1 MGLSSP
7 DLASSD
13 ELNKYPV
20 LYFHPVS
27 KEMQSPPR
35 TIVVLGTGGTIAGRA
50 ATADEHVVYT
60 SAVLPVDQLLAALP
74 SPDGKLVS
82 ESEQVA
88 QVDSKDMDFAIWRR
102 LAEAVTRHLARAEV
116 RGVVITHGTDTLE
129 ETAYF
134 LARVVDATKPVV
146 LTAAMRPASSS
157 EADGPRNLAD
167 AIAVAAHAEP
177 GVVVAFAGAVH
188 SAHAVRKAH
197 PSRLDAFSSG
207 EPGPLAQIVDGA
219 IRPLRAWPTEAQPS
233 GLAALPE
240 DPAAWPWVEIV
251 TGVAGADGRAV
262 DLLVEGGVA
271 GIVVA
276 ATGNGTL
283 HRRLEQALLRA
294 RGRGVA
300 VLRSTR
306 CLDGS
311 IAASEGDALVAAGD
325 LTPVKARVEL
335 ILTLLRAVALPPAGD

>member
-1 MGLSSP
+1 
-7 DLASSD
+7 
-13 ELNKYPV
+13 
-20 LYFHPVS
+20 
-27 KEMQSPPR
+27 MQSSAR
-35 TIVVLGTGGTIAGRA
+35 TIVVLGTGGTIAGQA
-50 ATADEHVVYT
+50 ASPDEHVAYD
-60 SAVLPVDQLLAALP
+60 SAVLPVERLLATLP
-74 SPDGKLVS
+74 SAESDLVT
-82 ESEQVA
+82 ETEQVA

-102 LAEAVTRHLARAEV
+102 LAEVVTRHLARPEV

-134 LARVVDATKPVV
+134 LARVIATTKPVV

-167 AIAVAAHAEP
+167 AIVVAAGAAGP
-177 GVVVAFAGAVH
+177 GVVVVVAGEVH
-188 SAHAVRKAH
+188 SARAARKAH

-207 EPGPLAQIVDGA
+207 EQGPLGRVVDGA
-219 IRPLRAWPTEAQPS
+219 LVPLRDWPDETQAI
-233 GLAALPE
+233 GLDALPE
-240 DPAAWPWVEIV
+240 EPSAWPWVEIV

-262 DLLVEGGVA
+262 DLLVQGGVA

-283 HRRLEQALLRA
+283 HRRLEQALLRGRA
-294 RGRGVA
+294 RGVA

-311 IAASEGDALVAAGD
+311 ITAASDTALAAAGN

-335 ILTLLRAVALPPAGD
+335 IVTLLRAAAMPPASG

>member
-1 MGLSSP
+1 
-7 DLASSD
+7 
-13 ELNKYPV
+13 
-20 LYFHPVS
+20 
-27 KEMQSPPR
+27 MQSVPA

-50 ATADEHVVYT
+50 ASPDEHVAYT
-60 SAVLPVDQLLAALP
+60 SAVLPVGRLLASLA
-74 SPDGKLVS
+74 SIGDDLVT

-102 LAEAVTRHLARAEV
+102 LAEAVTRHLARPKV
-116 RGVVITHGTDTLE
+116 RAIVITHGTDTLE

-134 LARVVDATKPVV
+134 LARVVDASKPVV
-146 LTAAMRPASSS
+146 VTAAMRPASSS

-167 AIAVAAHAEP
+167 AIAVAAGAPGP
-177 GVVVAFAGAVH
+177 GVVVVVAGQVH
-188 SAHAVRKAH
+188 SARAVRKVH
-197 PSRLDAFSSG
+197 PTRLDAFSSG
-207 EPGPLAQIVDGA
+207 EQGALATVYRGA
-219 IRPLRAWPTEAQPS
+219 LRPLRDWPHDTQPI

-240 DPAAWPWVEIV
+240 EPAAWPWVEIV
-251 TGVAGADGRAV
+251 TSVAGADGRAV

-283 HRRLEQALLRA
+283 HRRLAQALARA
-294 RGRGVA
+294 RERGVA

-306 CLDGS
+306 CLDGGV
-311 IAASEGDALVAAGD
+311 AASEGDVLAAAGD

-335 ILTLLRAVALPPAGD
+335 ILTLLRAVALPPSGG

>member
-1 MGLSSP
+1 
-7 DLASSD
+7 
-13 ELNKYPV
+13 
-20 LYFHPVS
+20 
-27 KEMQSPPR
+27 MQSAPR

-50 ATADEHVVYT
+50 RSPDEHVAYT
-60 SAVLPVDQLLAALP
+60 SAVLPVEQLLAALP
-74 SPDGKLVS
+74 AGGGELVS

-102 LAEAVTRHLARAEV
+102 LAEAVGRHLMRPEV

-134 LARVVDATKPVV
+134 LMRVVDASKPVV

-167 AIAVAAHAEP
+167 AIAVAAHADP
-177 GVVVAFAGAVH
+177 GVVVVLAGRIH
-188 SAHAVRKAH
+188 SARAVRKVH

-207 EPGPLAQIVDGA
+207 EQGPLAQVDAGA
-219 IRPLRAWPTEAQPS
+219 VRLLRAWPAEATS
-233 GLAALPE
+233 IGLAALPE

-251 TGVAGADGRAV
+251 TAVAGADGRAV

-294 RGRGVA
+294 RANGVL

-311 IAASEGDALVAAGD
+311 IPAGVGDELAAAGD

-335 ILTLLRAVALPPAGD
+335 ILALLRAVAPRPSIP

>member
-1 MGLSSP
+1 
-7 DLASSD
+7 
-13 ELNKYPV
+13 
-20 LYFHPVS
+20 
-27 KEMQSPPR
+27 MQSAPR

-50 ATADEHVVYT
+50 GSPDQHLAYS
-60 SAVLPVDQLLAALP
+60 SAVLPVEQLLAALP
-74 SPDGKLVS
+74 AGGGELVS
-82 ESEQVA
+82 ASEQVA

-102 LAEAVTRHLARAEV
+102 LAEAVERHLARPEV

-134 LARVVDATKPVV
+134 LARVVDASKPVV

-157 EADGPRNLAD
+157 EADGPANLAS
-167 AIAVAAHAEP
+167 AIVVAAHADP
-177 GVVVAFAGAVH
+177 GVVVVLASQVH
-188 SAHAVRKAH
+188 SARAVRKVH

-207 EPGPLAQIVDGA
+207 EQGPLAQIVAGTV
-219 IRPLRAWPTEAQPS
+219 RPLHAWPTEAPS
-233 GLAALPE
+233 IGLANLPE

-251 TGVAGADGRAV
+251 TAVAGTDGRAV
-262 DLLVEGGVA
+262 DLLVQGGVA

-283 HRRLEQALLRA
+283 HRRLEHALLQARA
-294 RGRGVA
+294 RGVA

-311 IAASEGDALVAAGD
+311 IAAGEGDALAAAGD

-335 ILTLLRAVALPPAGD
+335 ILTLLRAVARPLPRG

>member
-1 MGLSSP
+1 
-7 DLASSD
+7 
-13 ELNKYPV
+13 
-20 LYFHPVS
+20 
-27 KEMQSPPR
+27 MQSLPR
-35 TIVVLGTGGTIAGRA
+35 TIVVLGTGGTIAGQA
-50 ATADEHVVYT
+50 ASPDEHVAYT
-60 SAVLPVDQLLAALP
+60 SAVLPVDRLLAALP
-74 SPDGKLVS
+74 AGEDGLVT

-116 RGVVITHGTDTLE
+116 GGIVITHGTDTLE

-134 LARVVDATKPVV
+134 LARVVAATKPVV
-146 LTAAMRPASSS
+146 LTAAMRPASARD
-157 EADGPRNLAD
+157 ADGPRNLAD
-167 AIAVAAHAEP
+167 AIAVAAGAPEA
-177 GVVVAFAGAVH
+177 GVVVVLAGQVH
-188 SAHAVRKAH
+188 SARAVRKVH
-197 PSRLDAFSSG
+197 PTRLDAFSSG
-207 EPGPLAQIVDGA
+207 EQGALAGVQDGTV
-219 IRPLRAWPTEAQPS
+219 RPLRDWPQEAAPI

-240 DPAAWPWVEIV
+240 EPAAWPWVEIV

-262 DLLVEGGVA
+262 DLLVQGGVA

-306 CLDGS
+306 CLDGAL
-311 IAASEGDALVAAGD
+311 AAAEGDALAAAGD

-335 ILTLLRAVALPPAGD
+335 ILTLLRAVALPPPGG